1 MEYEELLKQE
11 PFGVSQKEKEVWFY
25 NYFTELTAYH
35 KEHCPAYAKLLSALQ
50 VPEAFSSMSQIPMM
64 PVSAFKDM
72 KLRSV
77 EEEDVFKVITSSGT
91 TGKKVS
97 EIYLDEETAAN
108 QQKTLVRIME
118 EVIGKRR
125 IPMLIA
131 DSPEVLQDR
140 NMFTARGAG
149 ILGFSIVS
157 SRHQYAFN
165 KDMNLDVKGIEAF
178 LEKYKNGPILVFGF
192 TYMIWKYFYGALKE
206 SEKKLSIP
214 NGIMIHGGGWKK
226 LQAQAVSME
235 DFKKGIQEVS
245 EIKQVYDYY
254 GMAEQTGCIYLE
266 CEYGHLHASTYS
278 DILIRNMQDFSVC
291 EIGTEGTIQ
300 VLSPMARSYP
310 GHSILTEDQGIL
322 LGIDDCPCGK
332 KGKYFKVTG
341 RMQHAEVR
349 GCSDTYEG

>member
-1 MEYEELLKQE
+1 VEYEELLKQA

-25 NYFTELTAYH
+25 KYFTELTAYH

-118 EVIGKRR
+118 EVIGKKR

-140 NMFTARGAG
+140 NMFSARGAG

-192 TYMIWKYFYGALKE
+192 TYMIWKYLYGALKE

-226 LQAQAVSME
+226 MQAQAVSME

>member
-1 MEYEELLKQE
+1 
-11 PFGVSQKEKEVWFY
+11 
-25 NYFTELTAYH
+25 
-35 KEHCPAYAKLLSALQ
+35 
-50 VPEAFSSMSQIPMM
+50 
-64 PVSAFKDM
+64 
-72 KLRSV
+72 
-77 EEEDVFKVITSSGT
+77 
-91 TGKKVS
+91 
-97 EIYLDEETAAN
+97 
-108 QQKTLVRIME
+108 
-118 EVIGKRR
+118 
-125 IPMLIA
+125 
-131 DSPEVLQDR
+131 
-140 NMFTARGAG
+140 
-149 ILGFSIVS
+149 
-157 SRHQYAFN
+157 
-165 KDMNLDVKGIEAF
+165 
-178 LEKYKNGPILVFGF
+178 
-192 TYMIWKYFYGALKE
+192 
-206 SEKKLSIP
+206 
-214 NGIMIHGGGWKK
+214 MIHGGGWKK

>member
-1 MEYEELLKQE
+1 
-11 PFGVSQKEKEVWFY
+11 
-25 NYFTELTAYH
+25 
-35 KEHCPAYAKLLSALQ
+35 
-50 VPEAFSSMSQIPMM
+50 
-64 PVSAFKDM
+64 
-72 KLRSV
+72 
-77 EEEDVFKVITSSGT
+77 
-91 TGKKVS
+91 
-97 EIYLDEETAAN
+97 
-108 QQKTLVRIME
+108 
-118 EVIGKRR
+118 
-125 IPMLIA
+125 MLIA

-140 NMFTARGAG
+140 NMFSARGAG

>member
-1 MEYEELLKQE
+1 M
-11 PFGVSQKEKEVWFY
+11 
-25 NYFTELTAYH
+25 
-35 KEHCPAYAKLLSALQ
+35 
-50 VPEAFSSMSQIPMM
+50 
-64 PVSAFKDM
+64 
-72 KLRSV
+72 
-77 EEEDVFKVITSSGT
+77 
-91 TGKKVS
+91 S

-140 NMFTARGAG
+140 NMFSARGAG

-322 LGIDDCPCGK
+322 LGIDDCPCEK

>member
-1 MEYEELLKQE
+1 
-11 PFGVSQKEKEVWFY
+11 
-25 NYFTELTAYH
+25 
-35 KEHCPAYAKLLSALQ
+35 
-50 VPEAFSSMSQIPMM
+50 
-64 PVSAFKDM
+64 M

-140 NMFTARGAG
+140 NMFSARGAG